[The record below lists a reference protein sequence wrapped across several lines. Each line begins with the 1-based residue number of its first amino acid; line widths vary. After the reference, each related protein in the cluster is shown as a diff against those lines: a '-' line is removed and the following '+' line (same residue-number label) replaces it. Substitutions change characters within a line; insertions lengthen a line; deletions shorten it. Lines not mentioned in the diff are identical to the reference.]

1 MTREVRL
8 RPEAEQDVADAAGWY
23 EKQREG
29 LGHEFL
35 DEILTMLLSIA
46 DNPLMYPNVHRNT
59 RRAIIHRF
67 PFCVYYQLE
76 DATIVVVAVMHGSR
90 SPRRWKNRT

>member
-23 EKQREG
+23 AEQREG

-35 DEILTMLLSIA
+35 DEILTMLSSIA
-46 DNPLMYPNVHRNT
+46 DNP
-59 RRAIIHRF
+59 
-67 PFCVYYQLE
+67 
-76 DATIVVVAVMHGSR
+76 
-90 SPRRWKNRT
+90 